1 MEKEVGMNDFK
12 NIENINDNGEE
23 LDLSPVLF
31 DTINNFLNSLT
42 EEFEN
47 DDTENYKMHKS
58 FLNEVYFIIIIF

>member
-1 MEKEVGMNDFK
+1 MEKEVVMNDFK

-42 EEFEN
+42 EEFEK
-47 DDTENYKMHKS
+47 DDTENYKMHRN